1 MIYKDDSCHLFF
13 FCETEFICWFFFVGK
28 IFDFSKKKSLIL
40 DGKPNFNLV
49 AISKYFIF

>member
-1 MIYKDDSCHLFF
+1 MTPAICFF
-13 FCETEFICWFFFVGK
+13 FCETEFICWFFLLAK
-28 IFDFSKKKSLIL
+28 YLIFQKKSLIL